1 MPTVYPRLNLGA
13 IRAKV
18 RTLTAIESTN
28 LVTNAH
34 LNNLIN
40 EELHKVILIAD
51 EIEQA
56 WTTSIAP
63 GATPV
68 TVVESGVTYR
78 VPGWR
83 FDNTTQFPTGMPGN
97 IILSIDADLPP
108 WNTTGNGQY
117 KAGYYDNYLVYKV
130 SARLLLEQ
138 DDDSKRHE
146 EFQKRADE
154 IFSTLI
160 EQEYISH
167 NADLL
172 STIANNTAN
181 YQLFLLFK
189 TLFLLQIPTSFD
201 SKYSVPV
208 LEINEAINASKNE
221 LMGKYTWP
229 FAGTV
234 YSDFAPYSDIF
245 AYAAA
250 GRLASRFGLSDNV
263 KAELTAD
270 YASREEA
277 LVREKLTNSSGLTN
291 PSTLGNMI
299 LQVRALLRDF
309 STEIPSNLITN
320 WINTEYQ
327 LLLREHDWPFLIQNT
342 TVTLNAGSNTI
353 NLASSGLAWE
363 VLNVYTSKMDGN
375 NVTDSQ
381 IVSPVPHV
389 LDVEVNESR
398 YRYDVNSGIITIA
411 PTPTEP
417 TIFRVRWKGNPNAL
431 LNSNDQPIFES
442 YFSAYLVYRAAY
454 LGSAWSD
461 NAKKLAEM
469 FIGEA
474 ERIKTLMYKH
484 YITDHSTE
492 PFSIGENALETR
504 KYLPFFKAV

>member
-1 MPTVYPRLNLGA
+1 MPTAYPRLNLGA

-28 LVTNAH
+28 LVTNVH
-34 LNNLIN
+34 INNLIN
-40 EELHKVILIAD
+40 EELTKVITIAD
-51 EIEQA
+51 DIEQA

-63 GATPV
+63 GVTPV
-68 TVVESGVTYR
+68 TVTENGVTYR

-97 IILSIDADLPP
+97 IYLSIDADLPP

-138 DDDSKRHE
+138 DDDSKRAD
-146 EFQKRADE
+146 EFKKQSDE

-160 EQEYISH
+160 EQEFISH

-189 TLFLLQIPTSFD
+189 SLFLLQIPTSID
-201 SKYSVPV
+201 GKYSIPV

-221 LMGKYTWP
+221 LMGKYSWS

-234 YSDFAPYSDIF
+234 YSDFSPYSDIF

-250 GRLASRFGLSDNV
+250 GRLASRFGLSDSI
-263 KAELTAD
+263 KAELIAD
-270 YASREEA
+270 YTSREQA
-277 LVREKLTNSSGLTN
+277 LVREKLTNASGLTN
-291 PSTLGNMI
+291 PATLGNMI
-299 LQVRALLRDF
+299 SQVRAMLRDF

-342 TVTLNAGSNTI
+342 TTTLNAGSNTI

-375 NVTDSQ
+375 NVTDSE
-381 IVSPVPHV
+381 IVSPVPHT
-389 LDVEVNESR
+389 LDIEVNDSR
-398 YRYDVNSGIITIA
+398 YRYDVNNGIITIA
-411 PTPTEP
+411 PTPTES

-431 LNSNDQPIFES
+431 LNANDQVIFES
-442 YFSAYLVYRAAY
+442 YFSSYLVYRAAY

-461 NAKKLAEM
+461 NAKKLADM

-474 ERIKTLMYKH
+474 ERVKTLMFKH
-484 YITDHSTE
+484 YMTDHSTE

-504 KYLPFFKAV
+504 KYLPQFKAV

>member
-1 MPTVYPRLNLGA
+1 MPTAYPRLNLGA
-13 IRAKV
+13 LRTKV
-18 RTLTAIESTN
+18 RTMTAIESIN
-28 LVTNAH
+28 LVTNTH

-40 EELHKVILIAD
+40 EELHKLITIAD

-63 GATPV
+63 GTSPITV
-68 TVVESGVTYR
+68 TENSVTYR

-83 FDNTTQFPTGMPGN
+83 FDNTTQFASGLPGN
-97 IILSIDADLPP
+97 IVLSIDSDLPP

-138 DDDSKRHE
+138 DDDSKRAE

-154 IFSTLI
+154 IASTLI

-172 STIANNTAN
+172 STIATNSGN
-181 YQLFLLFK
+181 YQLYLLFK
-189 TLFLLQIPTSFD
+189 ALFLLGKPLSIDGS
-201 SKYSVPV
+201 YSYPV
-208 LEINEAINASKNE
+208 LEVLDAINSSKNE
-221 LMGKYTWP
+221 LLGKYSWS
-229 FAGTV
+229 FAGTS

-250 GRLASRFGLSDNV
+250 GRLASRFGLADNV
-263 KAELTAD
+263 KVELIAD
-270 YASREEA
+270 YTSKEEA
-277 LVREKLTNSSGLTN
+277 LVREKLTNSSGLTS

-299 LQVRALLRDF
+299 SQVRAMLRDF

-327 LLLREHDWPFLIQNT
+327 LLCRDHDWPFLTQNT
-342 TVTLNAGSNTI
+342 TTTLSAGSNTI
-353 NLASSGLAWE
+353 NLTASGLAFE
-363 VLNVYTSKMDGN
+363 VLNVYASKMNGN
-375 NVTDSQ
+375 DVTDSQ

-398 YRYDVNSGIITIA
+398 YRYDVNNGVITIA
-411 PTPTEP
+411 PTPTES
-417 TIFRVRWKGNPNAL
+417 TIFRIRWKGNPGAL
-431 LNSNDQPIFES
+431 LNSSDQPVFET
-442 YFSAYLVYRAAY
+442 YFASYLVYRAAY

-461 NAKKLAEM
+461 NAKKLADM

-484 YITDHSTE
+484 YMTDHSTE
-492 PFSIGENALETR
+492 PFSIGENSLETR
-504 KYLPFFKAV
+504 KYLPQFKAV